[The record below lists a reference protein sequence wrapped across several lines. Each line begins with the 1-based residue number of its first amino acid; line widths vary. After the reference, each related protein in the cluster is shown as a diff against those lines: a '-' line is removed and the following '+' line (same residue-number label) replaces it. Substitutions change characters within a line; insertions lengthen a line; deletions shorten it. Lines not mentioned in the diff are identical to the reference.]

1 MKMPL
6 RHASPLTLPLCVLGA
21 LAATAT
27 LAVAAS
33 AQTNQVAPSLTAYGT
48 ADVRVTPDTAEVQFG
63 VVTESTTATGARQE
77 NATRVTK
84 VISAIKALG
93 IPDNSIRTSI
103 FQLEPVRRF
112 PNQNQ
117 NQQGE
122 PPIVGYRVTNIVTVR
137 TTQLDL
143 VPRIIDEAVKA
154 GANRV
159 DNIDF
164 TVNNDAAPRQQALR
178 NAVADAR
185 ANADAMA
192 AQLGVK
198 LGRVLSVQQ
207 GGAVVPP
214 GPIMY
219 SRAAVSAAPTPIFPG
234 EVAANAAV
242 TVTYEIR

>member
-1 MKMPL
+1 MPL
-6 RHASPLTLPLCVLGA
+6 RHTSPRTLPLCVLGV
-21 LAATAT
+21 LAATVI

-33 AQTNQVAPSLTAYGT
+33 AQTNQAAQGLTAFGT
-48 ADVRVTPDTAEVQFG
+48 ADVRVRPDIGAVQFG
-63 VVTESTTATGARQE
+63 VVTEATTATDARQE
-77 NATRVTK
+77 NAARVTK
-84 VISAIKALG
+84 VIGAIKALG
-93 IPDNSIRTSI
+93 VPENSIRTSI
-103 FQLEPVRRF
+103 FQLDPVRRF
-112 PNQNQ
+112 PSQNQ

-159 DNIDF
+159 DNIYF
-164 TVNNDAAPRQQALR
+164 SVNNDAAPRQQALR

-198 LGRVLSVQQ
+198 LGGVLSVQQ
-207 GGAVVPP
+207 GGAIVPP

-219 SRAAVSAAPTPIFPG
+219 SRADISVAPTPIFPG
-234 EVAANAAV
+234 EVTVNATV
-242 TVTYEIR
+242 TVTYEIK